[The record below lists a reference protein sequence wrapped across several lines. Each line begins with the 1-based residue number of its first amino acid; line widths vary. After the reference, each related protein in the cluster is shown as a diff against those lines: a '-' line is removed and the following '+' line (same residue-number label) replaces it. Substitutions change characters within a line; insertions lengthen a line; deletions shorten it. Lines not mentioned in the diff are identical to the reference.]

1 MCSTEKKQPS
11 DLRVDQAGSSTPF
24 AGVLQLLALT
34 PWHCHHQYPAAFSL
48 DTCISLT
55 NTAETNPRWGAVTAL
70 VYPPSCLPFWSRFGA
85 TSGGKVEIWMCLL
98 RECAYVPADT
108 YLYEDGHSQQRFVL
122 LFICSKLLQ
131 AGARGISTVFLRCVQ
146 VTKLCLAAAFSDK
159 AGLWWLASI
168 TL

>member
-55 NTAETNPRWGAVTAL
+55 NTVETNPRWGAVTAL

-122 LFICSKLLQ
+122 LFICSKLEPEGFPQ
-131 AGARGISTVFLRCVQ
+131 SFSTACKSQSSAWQLPSL
-146 VTKLCLAAAFSDK
+146 TKLVSD
-159 AGLWWLASI
+159 GWPPSLSNF
-168 TL
+168 